1 MTITIK
7 KTDQIILEKEISSF
21 SIGEVLSVM
30 LTGGYIDVPLQK
42 GSLCTIE
49 LFDGDTTITKLCTFL
64 IYQFNVQTYQQTID
78 GVSSTVTGVVNNS
91 LVFNLVE

>member
-7 KTDQIILEKEISSF
+7 KTDQIILENEISSF
-21 SIGEVLSVM
+21 SISEVLSVM

-42 GSLCTIE
+42 GSLCTVE

-64 IYQFNVQTYQQTID
+64 IYQFNVQTYEQTID
-78 GVSSTVTGVVNNS
+78 GVTSTVSGVVNNS